1 MGYFKVDLERT
12 GGRGRDKE
20 IAVAV
25 ATAGLEDIVGHF
37 LLQRRAWCK
46 DRRMWE
52 TVRKGRVL
60 QSWTDYTLGYD
71 CRIFQNVAVQDPR
84 QNSDHLMILGCLCGA
99 SPREHLRYLDFRMR
113 LLLRPTGRQTRT
125 QAENIFAE
133 LWRAVPKPEKWAARR
148 NLWILAET
156 RRIINKR
163 VSARREPGRYQRG
176 IRRLGRAIQA
186 TLKEDRRRWA
196 SLVGYDADRLLSR
209 DPPP

>member
-1 MGYFKVDLERT
+1 MRSL
-12 GGRGRDKE
+12 
-20 IAVAV
+20 
-25 ATAGLEDIVGHF
+25 
-37 LLQRRAWCK
+37 
-46 DRRMWE
+46 
-52 TVRKGRVL
+52 
-60 QSWTDYTLGYD
+60 TDYIM
-71 CRIFQNVAVQDPR
+71 CSVRQIFHNVAVQEP
-84 QNSDHLMILGCLCGA
+84 QHNSGDYMVMVCLRFD
-99 SPREHLRYLDFRMR
+99 SPRDHSYYLGRR
-113 LLLRPTGRQTRT
+113 IRPPLCTPGRQTRT